1 MSLDIYAQQDDF
13 QSYFNDDAES
23 VKKSFMS
30 ERVMKP
36 VKNSFCIILMVIKHI

>member
-1 MSLDIYAQQDDF
+1 MSLDIYAQHDDF

-30 ERVMKP
+30 ERVMNP
-36 VKNSFCIILMVIKHI
+36 VKNNFGIIFMVINHV